1 MSDPATATR
10 TQGTRFTEKWWVPK
24 PHIFSAPVDLPTEV
38 RIYEVGPR
46 DGLQAEATPIPTDIK
61 VEFCKRLVDAGV
73 RTVETTSFVSPR
85 WIPQLADADE
95 LMAKLV
101 LPEHVRQVVLTPN
114 MRGLERARSSG
125 CREVAVF
132 VSATET
138 FAQKNLN
145 TDIKGA
151 LATARTVAGEARSLG
166 MRVRGYISM
175 CFGDPWEGCVEA
187 SAVATV
193 ASELMAMGCS
203 SISLGDTIG
212 VATPGHVYAIIDAV
226 RSVGIA
232 SSAIAGHF
240 HDTYGQG
247 LSNVY
252 AALTLGVTEFDSS
265 AGGLG
270 RCPYA
275 LGATGNLATEDLV
288 WMLQGLGIETGVN
301 LDRLASTSLWMAE
314 HVGRVSPSR
323 VVAALSAADGR
334 TGRP

>member
-1 MSDPATATR
+1 MSDSPTATK
-10 TQGTRFTEKWWVPK
+10 TKDTYVAEKRWAPT
-24 PHIFSAPVDLPTEV
+24 PHVFNAPIVLPTEV

-73 RTVETTSFVSPR
+73 RTIETTSFVSPT
-85 WIPQLADADE
+85 WIPQLADAEALTAD
-95 LMAKLV
+95 LV

-114 MRGLERARSSG
+114 LRGLERARHSG

-138 FAQKNLN
+138 FAYKNLN
-145 TDIKGA
+145 TDLKGA
-151 LATARTVAGEARSLG
+151 LATARTVAVEARALG
-166 MRVRGYISM
+166 MQVRGYISM
-175 CFGDPWEGCVEA
+175 CFGDPWEGRVEPTT
-187 SAVATV
+187 VAAV

-212 VATPGHVYAIIDAV
+212 VATPGHVYAIIDAL

-232 SSAIAGHF
+232 NSVMAGHF

-252 AALTLGVTEFDSS
+252 AALACGVTEFDTS

-275 LGATGNLATEDLV
+275 RGATGNLATEDLV
-288 WMLQGLGIETGVN
+288 WMLQGLGIETGIN
-301 LDRLASTSLWMAE
+301 LDRLASASLWMVE
-314 HVGRVSPSR
+314 HVGHVSPSR
-323 VVAALSAADGR
+323 VVSALCAVN
-334 TGRP
+334 